1 MCIAKQEVSKS
12 LASARV
18 KIRELEFK
26 GLKDK
31 LRLKTGS
38 TGGGQDSGKL
48 EWKCHHVS
56 FFFFFNL
63 AKEFRVE
70 MSVQKSN

>member
-1 MCIAKQEVSKS
+1 MTDAGARPRSVCTAKREVSKS

-18 KIRELEFK
+18 KIRGLEFK

-31 LRLKTGS
+31 LRLKTGR

-56 FFFFFNL
+56 FVFF
-63 AKEFRVE
+63 
-70 MSVQKSN
+70 